1 MKIILFLLALPLLAQ
16 VPAVNSGTATYPSSG
31 AIPSSTTATALA
43 NGTTATTQSQND
55 NSTKPSTTAY
65 TDLAVANAVSG
76 VNPAVAVLA
85 ASTASLTGTYNNG
98 TAGVG
103 AFFTVTATGAFTLD
117 GVSIGTVGQ
126 RVLLKDQSSGFQNG
140 IYTATVV
147 GSVGVSPIFTRA
159 LDYNSPS
166 NINSTGAIPVQ
177 SGTVNALTSWLL
189 TSTVT
194 TVGTDA
200 LTYSRF
206 SVNPANEVLA
216 VSPGA
221 GICRFAGSTQTC
233 TSSELSGDATTS
245 GSNAVTVSKINGTS
259 FAGTN
264 GHLVSFGA
272 SNIPADSGVVA
283 ANAVV
288 ASSPGAGVAH
298 FAGSTQTVTSSPVV
312 NADVT
317 SIDAATKLTGITPV
331 ANGGWGLATLT
342 AHALYAGNATTA
354 PTAVGPDAST
364 TKALFSAGSSADPA
378 FRAIASA
385 DLPATV
391 VRTDQSN
398 TYSTGAQDM
407 GSATSHKVPTSAG
420 AAPSA
425 SGQVAVDSTRGTFKV
440 YDDLLATANPLE
452 TVPSIQLGSSDTLT
466 CSTIGANT
474 PTNFATT
481 YTIPA
486 NTLIA
491 NKGFKVSVGF
501 QVTGQST
508 PSFTFDMLLGTT
520 VVYTG
525 PSAGATVTNVGIGA
539 ILLVQGTAA
548 AGASVNVNTSLIGSG
563 GLGIL
568 VRNNLAQPVA
578 VATNANKAVTFR
590 LTCSTNTAGNSVTL
604 QQLLVESVN

>member
-1 MKIILFLLALPLLAQ
+1 
-16 VPAVNSGTATYPSSG
+16 
-31 AIPSSTTATALA
+31 
-43 NGTTATTQSQND
+43 
-55 NSTKPSTTAY
+55 
-65 TDLAVANAVSG
+65 
-76 VNPAVAVLA
+76 VAVLA

-117 GVSIGTVGQ
+117 GISIGTVGQ

-206 SVNPANEVLA
+206 SVNPA
-216 VSPGA
+216 
-221 GICRFAGSTQTC
+221 
-233 TSSELSGDATTS
+233 
-245 GSNAVTVSKINGTS
+245 
-259 FAGTN
+259 
-264 GHLVSFGA
+264 
-272 SNIPADSGVVA
+272 
-283 ANAVV
+283 
-288 ASSPGAGVAH
+288 
-298 FAGSTQTVTSSPVV
+298 
-312 NADVT
+312 
-317 SIDAATKLTGITPV
+317 GITPV

-391 VRTDQSN
+391 VRTDQTN

-440 YDDLLATANPLE
+440 YDDLLATSNPLE
-452 TVPSIQLGSSDTLT
+452 TVPSIQLGSSDTLV
-466 CSTIGANT
+466 CSTIGATT

-491 NKGFKVSVGF
+491 NKGFKVSVAF
-501 QVTGQST
+501 QVTGQGT
-508 PSFTFDMLLGTT
+508 PTFTFDMLLGTT
-520 VVYTG
+520 VVFTG
-525 PSAGATVTNVGIGA
+525 PSASVNFTSTGIGA
-539 ILLVQGTAA
+539 IFLVQGTAA
-548 AGASVNVNTSLIGSG
+548 AGASVNVNTGLIGSG
-563 GLGIL
+563 QLGIL
-568 VRNNLAQPVA
+568 VRNTIAQPVA

-604 QQLLVESVN
+604 EQLMVESVN

>member
-1 MKIILFLLALPLLAQ
+1 M
-16 VPAVNSGTATYPSSG
+16 
-31 AIPSSTTATALA
+31 
-43 NGTTATTQSQND
+43 
-55 NSTKPSTTAY
+55 
-65 TDLAVANAVSG
+65 
-76 VNPAVAVLA
+76 AVLA

-117 GVSIGTVGQ
+117 GISIGTVGQ

-216 VSPGA
+216 V
-221 GICRFAGSTQTC
+221 
-233 TSSELSGDATTS
+233 
-245 GSNAVTVSKINGTS
+245 
-259 FAGTN
+259 
-264 GHLVSFGA
+264 
-272 SNIPADSGVVA
+272 
-283 ANAVV
+283 
-288 ASSPGAGVAH
+288 SPGAGVAH

-466 CSTIGANT
+466 CSVIGAAT

-491 NKGFKVSVGF
+491 NKGFKVSVAF
-501 QVTGQST
+501 QVTGQGT

-520 VVYTG
+520 VVFTG
-525 PSAGATVTNVGIGA
+525 PSAAVNLTNTGIGA
-539 ILLVQGTAA
+539 IFLVQGTAA
-548 AGASVNVNTSLIGSG
+548 AGASVNVNTGLIGSG
-563 GLGIL
+563 QLGIL
-568 VRNNLAQPVA
+568 VRNTIAQPVA

-604 QQLLVESVN
+604 EQLMVESVN